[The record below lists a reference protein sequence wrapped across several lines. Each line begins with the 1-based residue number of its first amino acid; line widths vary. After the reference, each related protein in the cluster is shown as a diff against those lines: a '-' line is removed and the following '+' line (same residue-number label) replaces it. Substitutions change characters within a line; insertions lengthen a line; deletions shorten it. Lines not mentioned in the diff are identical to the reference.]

1 MNILFLSGIDF
12 LLKTIITNRYPRKA
26 MHSSLINIEILHMII
41 LVMHAYILQL
51 VVYFL
56 ESARWWLKASLVYF
70 PF

>member
-1 MNILFLSGIDF
+1 
-12 LLKTIITNRYPRKA
+12 

-41 LVMHAYILQL
+41 LVIHAYILQL
-51 VVYFL
+51 VVVYFL